1 MKGNLW
7 IYQSRHTFRMGTKWT
22 FPGISNFAKNI
33 VAHSSHPIP
42 LHPTQSHHWCFNVET
57 YCIYFWYRN
66 NDEPKKLPGVDG
78 RGLGWQRWDPSHSN
92 PTPIPP
98 GPIVQNCRHWFLWWS
113 SHWAVEK
120 FRWIFCTRKCELF
133 RVNAVVSRSAIK
145 SVSTHKMQNNIVR
158 CKNYCMMQHNITR
171 RKTIW
176 RHAKE
181 YYEMQNNITRCKTT
195 LLNAK
200 ENIWDA
206 KQYCKPWF
214 FQTKL

>member
-1 MKGNLW
+1 MNILQQKMLPNELISLFVLSFWFLW
-7 IYQSRHTFRMGTKWT
+7 WSSHRPDNPVEKLRWIFCTRKCS
-22 FPGISNFAKNI
+22 NI
-33 VAHSSHPIP
+33 VAQ
-42 LHPTQSHHWCFNVET
+42 LDDLC
-57 YCIYFWYRN
+57 
-66 NDEPKKLPGVDG
+66 D
-78 RGLGWQRWDPSHSN
+78 
-92 PTPIPP
+92 
-98 GPIVQNCRHWFLWWS
+98 WFLWWS

-214 FQTKL
+214 FQTKLQWYTMALSTGKIFHLQVLGFRNLIFTLYALLSYLV